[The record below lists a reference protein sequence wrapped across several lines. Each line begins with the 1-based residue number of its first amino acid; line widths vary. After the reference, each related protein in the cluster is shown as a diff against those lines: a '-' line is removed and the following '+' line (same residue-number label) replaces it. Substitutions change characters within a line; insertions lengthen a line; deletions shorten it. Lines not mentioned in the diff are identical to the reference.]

1 MSAEAGMDSSH
12 MIGLKCGFVMQIE
25 LKRRRN
31 MTITKEKVTTP
42 EGTVLNAKIDGRI
55 DASNAEELLD
65 SISGDLKRV
74 KVLNLDFQN
83 VDYISSVGIRSLL
96 LLFKQL
102 RRQDGRM
109 EIININEQVREILKL
124 IGLMEFIK
132 HDN

>member
-1 MSAEAGMDSSH
+1 
-12 MIGLKCGFVMQIE
+12 
-25 LKRRRN
+25 

-74 KVLNLDFQN
+74 NVLTLDFQN

-109 EIININEQVREILKL
+109 EIININDQVREILKL

>member
-1 MSAEAGMDSSH
+1 M
-12 MIGLKCGFVMQIE
+12 
-25 LKRRRN
+25 N
-31 MTITKEKVTTP
+31 ITKNRVVTP
-42 EGTVLNAKIDGRI
+42 EGTVLNVSVDGRI
-55 DASNAEELLD
+55 DATNAEEFRD
-65 SISGDLKRV
+65 TISADLKRV
-74 KVLNLDFQN
+74 NILTLDFQN

>member
-1 MSAEAGMDSSH
+1 M
-12 MIGLKCGFVMQIE
+12 
-25 LKRRRN
+25 N
-31 MTITKEKVTTP
+31 ITKNKVVTP
-42 EGTVLNAKIDGRI
+42 EGTVLNVSIDGRI
-55 DASNAEELLD
+55 DASNAEEFRD
-65 SISGDLKRV
+65 SINADLKRV
-74 KVLNLDFQN
+74 KVLKLDFQN

>member
-1 MSAEAGMDSSH
+1 
-12 MIGLKCGFVMQIE
+12 
-25 LKRRRN
+25 

>member
-1 MSAEAGMDSSH
+1 MD
-12 MIGLKCGFVMQIE
+12 
-25 LKRRRN
+25 
-31 MTITKEKVTTP
+31 ITKNKVVTP
-42 EGTVLNAKIDGRI
+42 EGTVLNVSIDGRI
-55 DASNAEELLD
+55 DATNAEEFRD
-65 SISGDLKRV
+65 TISADLKRV
-74 KVLNLDFQN
+74 NVLTLDFQN

>member
-1 MSAEAGMDSSH
+1 MD
-12 MIGLKCGFVMQIE
+12 
-25 LKRRRN
+25 
-31 MTITKEKVTTP
+31 ITKNKVVTP
-42 EGTVLNAKIDGRI
+42 EGTVLNVSIDGRI
-55 DASNAEELLD
+55 DASNAEEFRD
-65 SISGDLKRV
+65 TISADLKRV
-74 KVLNLDFQN
+74 KVLKLDFQN

>member
-1 MSAEAGMDSSH
+1 M
-12 MIGLKCGFVMQIE
+12 
-25 LKRRRN
+25 N
-31 MTITKEKVTTP
+31 ITKNRVVTP
-42 EGTVLNAKIDGRI
+42 EGTVLNVSIDGRI
-55 DASNAEELLD
+55 DANNAEEFRD
-65 SISGDLKRV
+65 TISADLKRV
-74 KVLNLDFQN
+74 KVLKLDFQN

-109 EIININEQVREILKL
+109 EIININDQVREILKL

>member
-1 MSAEAGMDSSH
+1 M
-12 MIGLKCGFVMQIE
+12 
-25 LKRRRN
+25 N
-31 MTITKEKVTTP
+31 ITKNKVVTP
-42 EGTVLNAKIDGRI
+42 EGTVLNVSIDGRI
-55 DASNAEELLD
+55 DASNAEEFRD
-65 SISGDLKRV
+65 TISADLKRV
-74 KVLNLDFQN
+74 NVLTLDFQN

-109 EIININEQVREILKL
+109 EIININDQVREILKL

>member
-1 MSAEAGMDSSH
+1 
-12 MIGLKCGFVMQIE
+12 
-25 LKRRRN
+25 
-31 MTITKEKVTTP
+31 MTITKNRVVTP
-42 EGTVLNAKIDGRI
+42 EGTVLNVSVDGRI
-55 DASNAEELLD
+55 DATNAEEFRD
-65 SISGDLKRV
+65 TISADLKRV
-74 KVLNLDFQN
+74 NVLTLDFQN

>member
-1 MSAEAGMDSSH
+1 M
-12 MIGLKCGFVMQIE
+12 
-25 LKRRRN
+25 N
-31 MTITKEKVTTP
+31 ITKNKVVTP
-42 EGTVLNAKIDGRI
+42 EGTVLNVSIDGRI
-55 DASNAEELLD
+55 DASNAEEFRD
-65 SISGDLKRV
+65 TISADLKRV
-74 KVLNLDFQN
+74 KVLKLDFQN

-109 EIININEQVREILKL
+109 EIININDQVREILKL

>member
-1 MSAEAGMDSSH
+1 M
-12 MIGLKCGFVMQIE
+12 
-25 LKRRRN
+25 
-31 MTITKEKVTTP
+31 
-42 EGTVLNAKIDGRI
+42 
-55 DASNAEELLD
+55 
-65 SISGDLKRV
+65 
-74 KVLNLDFQN
+74 
-83 VDYISSVGIRSLL
+83 RSLL

>member
-1 MSAEAGMDSSH
+1 
-12 MIGLKCGFVMQIE
+12 
-25 LKRRRN
+25 

-74 KVLNLDFQN
+74 NVLTLDFQN

>member
-1 MSAEAGMDSSH
+1 M
-12 MIGLKCGFVMQIE
+12 
-25 LKRRRN
+25 N
-31 MTITKEKVTTP
+31 ITKNKVVTP
-42 EGTVLNAKIDGRI
+42 EGTVLNVSIDGRI
-55 DASNAEELLD
+55 DATNAEEFRD
-65 SISGDLKRV
+65 TISADLKRV
-74 KVLNLDFQN
+74 NVLTLDFQN

-109 EIININEQVREILKL
+109 EIININDQVREILKL

>member
-1 MSAEAGMDSSH
+1 M
-12 MIGLKCGFVMQIE
+12 
-25 LKRRRN
+25 N
-31 MTITKEKVTTP
+31 ITKNKVVTP
-42 EGTVLNAKIDGRI
+42 EGTVLNVSIDGRI
-55 DASNAEELLD
+55 DASNAEEFRD
-65 SISGDLKRV
+65 TISADLKRV
-74 KVLNLDFQN
+74 NVLTLDFQN

>member
-1 MSAEAGMDSSH
+1 M
-12 MIGLKCGFVMQIE
+12 
-25 LKRRRN
+25 N
-31 MTITKEKVTTP
+31 ITKNRVVTP
-42 EGTVLNAKIDGRI
+42 EGTVLNVSVDGRI
-55 DASNAEELLD
+55 DATNAEEFRD
-65 SISGDLKRV
+65 TISADLKRV
-74 KVLNLDFQN
+74 NVLSLDFQN

-109 EIININEQVREILKL
+109 EIININDQVREILKL

>member
-1 MSAEAGMDSSH
+1 MK
-12 MIGLKCGFVMQIE
+12 IIK
-25 LKRRRN
+25 N
-31 MTITKEKVTTP
+31 KVATP
-42 EGTVLNAKIDGRI
+42 EGTVLNVLIDGRI
-55 DASNAEELLD
+55 DATNAEEFRD
-65 SISGDLKRV
+65 SISTDLKRV

-132 HDN
+132 HDK

>member
-1 MSAEAGMDSSH
+1 M
-12 MIGLKCGFVMQIE
+12 
-25 LKRRRN
+25 N
-31 MTITKEKVTTP
+31 ITKNKVVTP
-42 EGTVLNAKIDGRI
+42 EGTVLNVSIDGRI
-55 DASNAEELLD
+55 DASNAEEFRD
-65 SISGDLKRV
+65 TISADLKRV
-74 KVLNLDFQN
+74 NVLTLDFQN

-132 HDN
+132 HDK

>member
-1 MSAEAGMDSSH
+1 MD
-12 MIGLKCGFVMQIE
+12 
-25 LKRRRN
+25 
-31 MTITKEKVTTP
+31 ITKNKVVTP
-42 EGTVLNAKIDGRI
+42 EGTVLNVSIDGRI
-55 DASNAEELLD
+55 DASNAEEFRD
-65 SISGDLKRV
+65 TISADLKRV
-74 KVLNLDFQN
+74 KVLKLDFQN

-132 HDN
+132 HDK

>member
-1 MSAEAGMDSSH
+1 MD
-12 MIGLKCGFVMQIE
+12 
-25 LKRRRN
+25 
-31 MTITKEKVTTP
+31 ITKNKVVTP
-42 EGTVLNAKIDGRI
+42 EGTVLNVSIDGRI
-55 DASNAEELLD
+55 DASNAEEFRD
-65 SISGDLKRV
+65 TISADLKRV
-74 KVLNLDFQN
+74 KVLKLDFQN

-109 EIININEQVREILKL
+109 EIININDQVREILKL